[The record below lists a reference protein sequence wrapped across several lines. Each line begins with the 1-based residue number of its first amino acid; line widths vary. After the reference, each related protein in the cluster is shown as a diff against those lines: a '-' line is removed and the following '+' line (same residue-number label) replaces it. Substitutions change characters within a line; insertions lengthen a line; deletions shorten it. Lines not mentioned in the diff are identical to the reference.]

1 MPKGSI
7 SKQSNRR
14 CRCIS
19 APLHQV
25 LDLSIS
31 HAPLGPNGKG
41 LTSIYA
47 IHSATKVLVHRLLQV
62 QHGMSWGSNAVAA
75 AAGCRR
81 AGGVPAA
88 LAGWLLL
95 WSLAQQAPMCRLS
108 HWRRGWLQIFG
119 IDRKVVA
126 GYGIDG
132 GGADDLLSGNEKNI
146 SNIIVTL
153 LLVKLLPQWPWS
165 GGECVVCALP
175 DWALS

>member
-1 MPKGSI
+1 
-7 SKQSNRR
+7 
-14 CRCIS
+14 
-19 APLHQV
+19 
-25 LDLSIS
+25 
-31 HAPLGPNGKG
+31 
-41 LTSIYA
+41 
-47 IHSATKVLVHRLLQV
+47 
-62 QHGMSWGSNAVAA
+62 
-75 AAGCRR
+75 
-81 AGGVPAA
+81 
-88 LAGWLLL
+88 
-95 WSLAQQAPMCRLS
+95 MCRLS